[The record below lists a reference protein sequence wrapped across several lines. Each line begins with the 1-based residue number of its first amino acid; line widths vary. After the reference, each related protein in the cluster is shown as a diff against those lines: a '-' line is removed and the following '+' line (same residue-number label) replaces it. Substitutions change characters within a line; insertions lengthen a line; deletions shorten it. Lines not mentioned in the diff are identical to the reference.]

1 MSETS
6 RATLCTAG
14 SWQLATYDFFDS
26 LERVRNL
33 IQEGADAAE
42 IFRPSSLAMQ
52 IGYLKPCG
60 AHTTRRLVPFMTS
73 FSCHKLVGN
82 HWRDAVSSV
91 NCSQPKGL
99 GPRRPALILC

>member
-6 RATLCTAG
+6 RAKFCTAG
-14 SWQLATYDFFDS
+14 SWQLATCDLFDS

-33 IQEGADAAE
+33 IQGGDAAE
-42 IFRPSSLAMQ
+42 ICRPSSLAMH
-52 IGYLKPCG
+52 IGYLQPCG
-60 AHTTRRLVPFMTS
+60 AHTTGRLVPFMTS

-82 HWRDAVSSV
+82 HWRDAVSNV

-99 GPRRPALILC
+99 GSRRPALILC